1 MATNSKVLIVPAAPN
16 AATNS
21 RPASLRDIKP
31 PVKIPDYWI
40 FLWAAL
46 AIVTVAI
53 LVLWAR
59 RHLSRNRPIPPAPPP
74 VPPHER
80 ARQKLEEALALI
92 AEPKPFTILVSD
104 TIRIYLEERFQFHA
118 PERTTEEFLYE
129 LQATPRLTEEQKR
142 TLGQFLEKCDLVKFA
157 RYEPLRPEL
166 MELHEAASR
175 LIDETVPRPIETNA
189 LQTGGAK

>member
-1 MATNSKVLIVPAAPN
+1 MATNSKVLIVPAAPK

-21 RPASLRDIKP
+21 LPASLRDIKP

-40 FLWAAL
+40 FLWLAL
-46 AIVTVAI
+46 AIVTLAI
-53 LVLWAR
+53 LVLWAQ
-59 RHLSRNRPIPPAPPP
+59 RHFSKNRPIPPGPPP
-74 VPPHER
+74 VPPHQR
-80 ARQKLEEALALI
+80 ARQKLEEAPALI

-129 LQATPRLTEEQKR
+129 LQATPRLTEEQKQ
-142 TLGQFLEKCDLVKFA
+142 TLGRFLEKCDLVKFA

-175 LIDETVPRPIETNA
+175 LIDETAPHPMETSG
-189 LQTGGAK
+189 LQTTEAK